1 MSLNSYNITKLSLVY
16 GLFNQYL
23 FNEAKSNIDL
33 VERYYMTDPST
44 MDNTLIRALID
55 AIRKYDFEAIDEPV
69 FKSILSTEKKT
80 DSEAKDILEEIIKY
94 KCYDQKQIDPVR
106 NYLRSICYQSII
118 SQANS
123 RFKNDPQGFVNFLK
137 ASDYHADYSNVLS
150 TCSFNDIQI
159 SPEDAQLTGGW
170 ASTSDLINQSYKP
183 LCKWKTGQIAMI
195 CMPPGCMRGDTE
207 IFLADGSSRTL
218 KDLYESDSRNLTVY
232 SNDGVDPKVSV
243 AEKCIITKYVTE
255 WYVVSID
262 NKDFYVTDDHRFM
275 MIDGSYKKAS
285 ELSVGDSL
293 MPMNFVNLECGETQE
308 STGYYT
314 SVYSSNKFRRFYSHR
329 LTGEYIRKKSPEKY
343 PSDRRYVSHHD
354 SQVNGKFNRT
364 DNRVESIK
372 VMDPYRHLAYHGH
385 IAMIKP
391 ERLEKFLEKGVST
404 RFISEVTSSRN
415 HKNWKLPEY
424 REFMRSVTSS
434 AGKKIASIRNSKDDE
449 FNGTRQR
456 IMSSLK
462 YGKYLIE
469 SKGYSTT
476 EQLLENWDKDRVNP
490 DGSYSIGPR
499 TPSRRSVERY
509 FGDRLHELYELC
521 LSYNN
526 HTITGIRVEATS
538 SPEPAYDI
546 YNVDFYSNYT
556 VKFDENSGF
565 VSHNC
570 GKTLFLMNEEL
581 GFCLQG
587 ARVHHIA
594 LGDMKES
601 DFVLRMA
608 AIYSGLPFDQVA
620 MNINVHLANLKKAIG
635 DKLSLTCVPSASVTA
650 DQYIE
655 YMRSRLDDYDVIVI
669 DYDTRRNWCL
679 KTSLTAG
686 NSYHKIRQSASKIHL
701 SVSKDQRLSRNGV
714 QIK

>member
-170 ASTSDLINQSYKP
+170 ASTSELINQSYKP

-195 CMPPGCMRGDTE
+195 CMPPGCFTGDTKVRLVNGCSIRLDNLKKGLE
-207 IFLADGSSRTL
+207 SGFEYYTYSKRSTGLEVITKIRACWISKSVTELVLVTISGDIFDEVKYIECTGDHKFLTDKGYVPAEDLVRHDVLLGFCGSN
-218 KDLYESDSRNLTVY
+218 KEV
-232 SNDGVDPKVSV
+232 VSV
-243 AEKCIITKYVTE
+243 EKILLQSPREVYDLNVEDEAHNFLLDSGIYV
-255 WYVVSID
+255 
-262 NKDFYVTDDHRFM
+262 K
-275 MIDGSYKKAS
+275 
-285 ELSVGDSL
+285 
-293 MPMNFVNLECGETQE
+293 
-308 STGYYT
+308 
-314 SVYSSNKFRRFYSHR
+314 
-329 LTGEYIRKKSPEKY
+329 
-343 PSDRRYVSHHD
+343 
-354 SQVNGKFNRT
+354 
-364 DNRVESIK
+364 
-372 VMDPYRHLAYHGH
+372 
-385 IAMIKP
+385 
-391 ERLEKFLEKGVST
+391 
-404 RFISEVTSSRN
+404 
-415 HKNWKLPEY
+415 
-424 REFMRSVTSS
+424 
-434 AGKKIASIRNSKDDE
+434 
-449 FNGTRQR
+449 
-456 IMSSLK
+456 
-462 YGKYLIE
+462 
-469 SKGYSTT
+469 
-476 EQLLENWDKDRVNP
+476 
-490 DGSYSIGPR
+490 
-499 TPSRRSVERY
+499 
-509 FGDRLHELYELC
+509 
-521 LSYNN
+521 
-526 HTITGIRVEATS
+526 
-538 SPEPAYDI
+538 
-546 YNVDFYSNYT
+546 
-556 VKFDENSGF
+556 
-565 VSHNC
+565 NC

-635 DKLSLTCVPSASVTA
+635 DKLALTCVPSASVTA

-655 YMRSRLDDYDVIVI
+655 YMRSRLNDYDVIAI

-686 NSYHKIRQSASKIHL
+686 NSYYNIRQSASKIHL

>member
-170 ASTSDLINQSYKP
+170 ASTFSLINDSYKP
-183 LCKWKTGQIAMI
+183 LFKYKTGQLV
-195 CMPPGCMRGDTE
+195 CWTCPPG
-207 IFLADGSSRTL
+207 
-218 KDLYESDSRNLTVY
+218 V
-232 SNDGVDPKVSV
+232 
-243 AEKCIITKYVTE
+243 
-255 WYVVSID
+255 
-262 NKDFYVTDDHRFM
+262 
-275 MIDGSYKKAS
+275 
-285 ELSVGDSL
+285 
-293 MPMNFVNLECGETQE
+293 
-308 STGYYT
+308 
-314 SVYSSNKFRRFYSHR
+314 
-329 LTGEYIRKKSPEKY
+329 
-343 PSDRRYVSHHD
+343 
-354 SQVNGKFNRT
+354 
-364 DNRVESIK
+364 
-372 VMDPYRHLAYHGH
+372 
-385 IAMIKP
+385 
-391 ERLEKFLEKGVST
+391 
-404 RFISEVTSSRN
+404 
-415 HKNWKLPEY
+415 
-424 REFMRSVTSS
+424 
-434 AGKKIASIRNSKDDE
+434 
-449 FNGTRQR
+449 
-456 IMSSLK
+456 
-462 YGKYLIE
+462 
-469 SKGYSTT
+469 
-476 EQLLENWDKDRVNP
+476 
-490 DGSYSIGPR
+490 
-499 TPSRRSVERY
+499 
-509 FGDRLHELYELC
+509 
-521 LSYNN
+521 
-526 HTITGIRVEATS
+526 
-538 SPEPAYDI
+538 
-546 YNVDFYSNYT
+546 
-556 VKFDENSGF
+556 
-565 VSHNC
+565 
-570 GKTLFLMNEEL
+570 GKTLSFMNEEL

-635 DKLSLTCVPSASVTA
+635 DRLSLTCVPSATVTA
-650 DQYIE
+650 EQYME
-655 YMRSRLDDYDVIVI
+655 YMRPRLDDYDILCI
-669 DYDTRRNWCL
+669 DYDSNF
-679 KTSLTAG
+679 
-686 NSYHKIRQSASKIHL
+686 
-701 SVSKDQRLSRNGV
+701 SVSGQNSLYTEGGLLYDRLTEFSQKGKLV
-714 QIK
+714 LIASQPKIYTWGSEEIPMEGLSESSKKQQIVDINL